1 MTGALT
7 PLLTAEGWGRALA
20 GFRRHYGLD
29 LRQSL
34 HSMRYEDVAVLLDE
48 MPGDWGDHEEN
59 VAMLVDRLDFLLN
72 AEYASW
78 TTDTDDPELQRER
91 ARMKREGIEPPPFPL
106 LRPVARRPA
115 ALHQALL
122 DDYERRRQHYDSPPE
137 PAKAG
142 LAEILGLFGP
152 DVTRLRG

>member
-7 PLLTAEGWGRALA
+7 SLLSAEGWGRALA

-29 LRQSL
+29 LRDAL
-34 HSMRYEDVAVLLDE
+34 HSMRHEDVDALLE
-48 MPGDWGDHEEN
+48 RMPREWGDHEEN

-78 TTDTDDPELQRER
+78 TTDTDDPELKRER
-91 ARMKREGIEPPPFPL
+91 ARMKRDGIEPPPFPL
-106 LRPVARRPA
+106 LRPVARRPR
-115 ALHQALL
+115 ALHEALL
-122 DDYERRRQHYDSPPE
+122 ADYERRREHYESPPE

-142 LAEILGLFGP
+142 LADILGLFGR
-152 DVTRLRG
+152 DVTKIRG

>member
-7 PLLTAEGWGRALA
+7 SLLSAKGWGRALA

-29 LRQSL
+29 LRHAL
-34 HSMRYEDVAVLLDE
+34 HTMRHDDLEVLLE
-48 MPGDWGDHEEN
+48 QMPRDWGDAEEN

-72 AEYASW
+72 AEYAAW

-91 ARMKREGIEPPPFPL
+91 ARMKREGREPPPFPL

-115 ALHQALL
+115 HLHQALL
-122 DDYERRRQHYDSPPE
+122 ADYERRRQHYESPPE
-137 PAKAG
+137 PVKAG
-142 LAEILGLFGP
+142 LAEIFGLFGSE
-152 DVTRLRG
+152 VTRIGG